1 MLEGVPPALEAEQ
14 HSVLDG
20 YTTLALKNISYEE
33 EQQQQQQQQQQQDL
47 SYGEAQQQ
55 QQQKQDLSYEEAQ
68 QQQQQQQQQR
78 EEEEEHEGGVW
89 SVHSK
94 EGRAHSDRSP
104 EGALA
109 LSSSHELRSVTM
121 VCVFVVGLGVG
132 VGVWVRM
139 GVGVCLCLW
148 WVGGCVCSGFRC
160 GCVGEDGGGSA
171 CGSVFVFVVGGVF
184 VCSGFGGRGEDGG
197 EGVWEW
203 FLCMCVLWCLCA
215 QPCTCKVTPH
225 RTCPLQHCCSTALN
239 PRTHKA
245 VPSLTCS

>member
-132 VGVWVRM
+132 VGVGVWVSM
-139 GVGVCLCLW
+139 GVGVGVCVGVCLCLW
-148 WVGGCVCSGFRC
+148 WVVCL
-160 GCVGEDGGGSA
+160 
-171 CGSVFVFVVGGVF
+171 FVVGL
-184 VCSGFGGRGEDGG
+184 G
-197 EGVWEW
+197 EGVRMGVRV
-203 FLCMCVLWCLCA
+203 FGSGFYVCVCCGVYVHNLA
-215 QPCTCKVTPH
+215 HARSPPTGPAPCNIAAVQ
-225 RTCPLQHCCSTALN
+225 RSTLAHTK
-239 PRTHKA
+239 PYPA
-245 VPSLTCS
+245 